1 MKPEDARTSLVV
13 GNAIA
18 LLMLVAGSL
27 HSVFHSQIRITS
39 APGGPPIV
47 GPTIHPTITANVPL
61 LWHGL
66 VAIAVVDAVAI
77 AWWHYRHGLRR

>member
-1 MKPEDARTSLVV
+1 MKPEDARRSLVA

-18 LLMLVAGSL
+18 LLMLAAGSL
-27 HSVFHSQIRITS
+27 HSVFHSQIGITS
-39 APGGPPIV
+39 APGGADIV
-47 GPTIHPTITANVPL
+47 GPTSHPTITANVPL
-61 LWHGL
+61 LWHGP

>member
-1 MKPEDARTSLVV
+1 MKPEDARRSLVA

-27 HSVFHSQIRITS
+27 HSVFHSQIGITS
-39 APGGPPIV
+39 ASGGAEIV
-47 GPTIHPTITANVPL
+47 GPTISPTMTVNVPL

-66 VAIAVVDAVAI
+66 AAIAVVDAVAI
-77 AWWHYRHGLRR
+77 AWWHFRHRVRR